1 MQGRDRTPPTRD
13 GRVAVQAATLL
24 RNRYFLWW
32 RLAVRVVEAASLVA
46 LGRDLHGLGVV
57 AAVACALYDLGVAD
71 RLRRSGRTA
80 LWPRLAL
87 DTIDMTAW
95 SLAIGTSPDVAV
107 LTASPLA
114 MEVGLR
120 YGWRGLAMPLTT
132 GVVTN
137 VALRVA
143 GQPATPGP
151 FLWPAM
157 ALVLAALADR
167 YLRLRLER
175 RLEVADSEIEAA
187 ASRAELAGQNS
198 VAAGADTVID
208 LLTRTTPLLS
218 AGGAPLVPSR
228 VAAWKLT
235 LAEASAGQASYL
247 GVAVSRWQRLRNSM
261 SHDLLTDVEL
271 RCVDGAGSL
280 LLSPVQARDLDRVLD
295 GLSLR
300 GVATLAVPQPAP
312 AGREQVLVVRGR
324 RVTLPADPRPAP
336 PSLDL
341 GPLALLLGASS
352 FLTQSLPR
360 GDEVPIA
367 VTASL
372 AAAACALAWWA
383 HRHVDRRGAAG
394 HGTVLLAAL
403 LLGGTDAILA
413 TVTMRNPQTDQ
424 MLRMPFLLF
433 LVWAGPLFV
442 VYARDLS
449 DRARWLS
456 IGGGAAI
463 AAAGLTL
470 LPALPPLSHVM
481 VAAVW
486 PASAILASLGLRE
499 TLDRDEVDVARALER
514 RHQSAVERAYRRG
527 RRLVIELVA
536 AAATDAWNVYFVVR
550 TGLPEAADTEFERRL
565 AEVDARLGALR
576 GYDGPEAPVDPADGG
591 AGRQAMEVEAMSGD
605 LRHVTVH
612 GAGRRVDL
620 TLPSAAPI
628 AELMPALIRL
638 CGVASLR
645 GGRGANG
652 SGADATPPAWALAR
666 AGEPALA
673 LTSSLAEA
681 GVGEGEVLYLVDVA
695 AWRRPAVVE
704 VSTTVQGAVAGG
716 GAPWTQLSTAWL
728 IAGLAVLAL
737 LAAVAI
743 AVGTRAVRPEAGLA
757 ALLLAGLVLA
767 AGAGLRSRRRRPSA
781 RPALLALVASAW
793 ALAALGGWGVAG
805 GPLTAGGLAAAG
817 LALAAA
823 MLASYPLVP
832 VLSPGGAVAAA
843 AAAAAAGTVAA
854 GASPVA
860 AAVGVAVVG
869 VTALRLLPWFVSA
882 LLAALTAGPEARSVA
897 AVVEA
902 HARMCRRLLASLS
915 AGTAAAVLGAIL
927 ALLAWGDGLA
937 LALAVIV
944 AVSLLLQARPYRFAP
959 EAMPPALAGGAAL
972 VALAIA
978 LGVRAIA
985 AGGDPLVPVT
995 VLLAGCLLLAGL
1007 SAVWTELPSAP
1018 RLPVATWLLVDTAL
1032 VPLALGELGV
1042 LRVVA
1047 SMVSQAV
1054 R

>member
-1 MQGRDRTPPTRD
+1 MKGRDRTRTTRD
-13 GRVAVQAATLL
+13 GRSVAIQASTLL

-32 RLAVRVVEAASLVA
+32 RLAVRIVEAASLVA

-57 AAVACALYDLGVAD
+57 AAAACALYDLGVAD
-71 RLRRSGRTA
+71 RLRRSGQTA

-114 MEVGLR
+114 LEVGMR
-120 YGWRGLAMPLTT
+120 YGWRGLAMPLFT
-132 GVVTN
+132 GIVTN
-137 VALRVA
+137 LALRA
-143 GQPATPGP
+143 GGQPLTPGA
-151 FLWPAM
+151 FLWPTM
-157 ALVLAALADR
+157 ALALAALAVR

-175 RLEVADSEIEAA
+175 RLEIADSEIEAA

-198 VAAGADTVID
+198 VAAGADSVID

-218 AGGAPLVPSR
+218 AGGAPLQPSR

-261 SHDLLTDVEL
+261 SHDLLTDVEV
-271 RCVDGAGSL
+271 RCVGGAGSL
-280 LLSPVQARDLDRVLD
+280 LLSPAQARDVDRVLD
-295 GLSLR
+295 GLALR
-300 GVATLAVPQPAP
+300 GVATIAVPDPAP
-312 AGREQVLVVRGR
+312 AGREQVLVVLGR
-324 RVTLPADPRPAP
+324 RVTLPADPRPSP

-341 GPLALLLGASS
+341 GPVALLLGASS
-352 FLTQSLPR
+352 FLTQSLPH

-372 AAAACALAWWA
+372 AVAACALALWA

-394 HGTVLLAAL
+394 HAAVLLVSL
-403 LLGGTDAILA
+403 LLGATDAILA
-413 TVTMRNPQTDQ
+413 TITMRNPATDH

-433 LVWAGPLFV
+433 AVWVGPLFV
-442 VYARDLS
+442 IYARDLTE
-449 DRARWLS
+449 RVRWLT
-456 IGGGAAI
+456 IGGAAVI
-463 AAAGLTL
+463 VVAGLTL

-499 TLDRDEVDVARALER
+499 TLDRDGGDVATALER
-514 RHQSAVERAYRRG
+514 RHQSAVDRAYRRG
-527 RRLVIELVA
+527 RRLVIDLVA
-536 AAATDAWNVYFVVR
+536 TAATDAWNAYFEVR
-550 TGLPEAADTEFERRL
+550 TGLPEAADAEFERRL
-565 AEVDARLGALR
+565 AEVDARLGGLR
-576 GYDGPEAPVDPADGG
+576 GVDGPAAEDD

-605 LRHVTVH
+605 IRHVTVH

-645 GGRGANG
+645 SGGRASSAG
-652 SGADATPPAWALAR
+652 GADGTPPAWALAR
-666 AGEPALA
+666 VGEPALA

-681 GVGEGEVLYLVDVA
+681 EVVEGEVLYLVDVA
-695 AWRRPAVVE
+695 VWRRPAVVE
-704 VSTTVQGAVAGG
+704 VSATVEGAVAGG

-728 IAGLAVLAL
+728 IAGLAVLTL

-743 AVGTRAVRPEAGLA
+743 AVRTKAVGPEAGLA
-757 ALLLAGLVLA
+757 ALLLAGAVLA

-781 RPALLALVASAW
+781 RPALLALVVSAW
-793 ALAALGGWGVAG
+793 ALGALGGWGVAG
-805 GPLTAGGLAAAG
+805 APLTAAGLAAAG
-817 LALAAA
+817 LALAAV

-832 VLSPGGAVAAA
+832 GLSPGGAVAAA
-843 AAAAAAGTVAA
+843 AVAGAAGAVAA
-854 GASPVA
+854 GATAMA

-902 HARMCRRLLASLS
+902 HARRCRRLLASLS
-915 AGTAAAVLGAIL
+915 AGTTAAVLGAIL
-927 ALLAWGDGLA
+927 ALLLWGDGLA
-937 LALAVIV
+937 VALAVIV

-959 EAMPPALAGGAAL
+959 EAMPPALAGGGAL
-972 VALAIA
+972 VALGIA
-978 LGVRAIA
+978 LSLRAIA

-995 VLLAGCLLLAGL
+995 LLVASCLLLAGL

-1018 RLPVATWLLVDTAL
+1018 RLPVATWLLVDVAL

-1042 LRVVA
+1042 FREVA
-1047 SMVSQAV
+1047 SLV
-1054 R
+1054 RQFVR